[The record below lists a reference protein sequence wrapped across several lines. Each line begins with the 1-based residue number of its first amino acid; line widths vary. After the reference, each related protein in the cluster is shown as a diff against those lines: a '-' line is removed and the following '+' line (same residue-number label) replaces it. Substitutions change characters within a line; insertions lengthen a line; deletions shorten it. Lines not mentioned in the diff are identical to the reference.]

1 VLASLLKFLPSTLQK
16 NALHAVLCAESVML
30 QSSAKSTVQT
40 ESIAQTTALQPQGL
54 SPQNIPAEAG
64 YSCMKPS
71 WLLACSGIEK
81 LLMQA
86 QNKSSTVQNL
96 CVTLSSD
103 FVRYAVLPAQTMLTN
118 ATEKKAYAQ
127 TALRDIYGA
136 VADDWA
142 ISLDDVPLHQHTLVA
157 AIDRNLLEKLQQ
169 IVIAHQLNLQHVY
182 PYMTVVSRHLHRQVG
197 TTTGFMVIVEP
208 RHLLILGLQKGA
220 YQSVRTI
227 PNGDDWQTTLQQY
240 LVREAILQAGT
251 AALVPSVLVYA
262 PAHKTVSLK
271 NIAHHNVQRISL
283 SGVKLNV
290 NNDNSLAMLEAIA

>member
-16 NALHAVLCAESVML
+16 NALHAVLSADSVML
-30 QSSAKSTVQT
+30 QSSAKPTVQT
-40 ESIAQTTALQPQGL
+40 ESIAQTTALE
-54 SPQNIPAEAG
+54 PA
-64 YSCMKPS
+64 

-127 TALRDIYGA
+127 AALRDIYGA
-136 VADDWA
+136 VADDWV

-157 AIDRNLLEKLQQ
+157 AIDGNLLAKLQQ
-169 IVIAHQLNLQHVY
+169 IAIAHQLNLQHVY
-182 PYMTVVSRHLHRQVG
+182 PYLSIVFKQLHRQVG
-197 TTTGFMVIVEP
+197 TTTALMVIVEP
-208 RHLLILGLQKGA
+208 RHLLILGLEKGA

-251 AALVPSVLVYA
+251 TGQVPSVLVYA

-290 NNDNSLAMLEAIA
+290 NNDNSHAMLEAIA